1 MINFEF
7 IIGLALI
14 LYVVGIL
21 LSILSSF
28 TESKSGNSS
37 EKRIEK
43 LLPGINCGQCGYP
56 GCQAY
61 AKALADSKAQANL
74 CKPAGA
80 DVAKQIA
87 SMLGINSGDVR
98 DYMSSFSHRDR
109 LPIFMNHSAQVV
121 VNVRENALLM
131 LSLVY

>member
-14 LYVVGIL
+14 LAVVGIL

-61 AKALADSKAQANL
+61 AKALADGKAQANL

-87 SMLGINSGDVR
+87 LVTAGLLSMA
-98 DYMSSFSHRDR
+98 
-109 LPIFMNHSAQVV
+109 FMGFAGFAGSA
-121 VNVRENALLM
+121 A
-131 LSLVY
+131 

>member
-14 LYVVGIL
+14 LAVVGIL

-61 AKALADSKAQANL
+61 AKALADGNA
-74 CKPAGA
+74 
-80 DVAKQIA
+80 
-87 SMLGINSGDVR
+87 
-98 DYMSSFSHRDR
+98 R
-109 LPIFMNHSAQVV
+109 LIY
-121 VNVRENALLM
+121 VNQQELM
-131 LSLVY
+131 LQNKLLQC